1 MALLDMNWGLGV
13 TVDNIDCMAT
23 TSELYVGRIRHYHDW
38 MGENVREK
46 RLLGVVRG
54 ECRDKPMFF
63 RVVVEAIF
71 ANWYPQH
78 FVVSVVGVSMAS
90 NFYLG
95 FTVVY

>member
-1 MALLDMNWGLGV
+1 MARLNTNWGLGV
-13 TVDNIDCMAT
+13 TIDNIDCMAT
-23 TSELYVGRIRHYHDW
+23 PSDLYVGCIGHYRNW
-38 MGENVREK
+38 MSEHVREK

-78 FVVSVVGVSMAS
+78 FVVSVV
-90 NFYLG
+90 L
-95 FTVVY
+95 

>member
-46 RLLGVVRG
+46 RLLGVIQG
-54 ECRDKPMFF
+54 ECCDNPLVC
-63 RVVVEAIF
+63 RVFVEAVF
-71 ANWYPQH
+71 CKLVPSTFRGQCCR
-78 FVVSVVGVSMAS
+78 GV
-90 NFYLG
+90 YG
-95 FTVVY
+95 